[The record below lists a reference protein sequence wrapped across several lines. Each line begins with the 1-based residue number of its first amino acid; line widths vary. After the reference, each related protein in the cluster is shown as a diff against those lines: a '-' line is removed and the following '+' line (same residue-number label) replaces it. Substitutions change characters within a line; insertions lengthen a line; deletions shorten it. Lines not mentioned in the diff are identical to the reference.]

1 MATIVANGNRSVTSP
16 AYANTD
22 DGQFEHAVTS
32 SRLSSMGRR
41 ASMNNRTGFTKERAM
56 VFGPSTVYDAKGE
69 PWESKHWLQKGE
81 HPVENPD
88 KSSKI
93 RWVTKEHAARI
104 EARMRTEGKKSFNN
118 AYNNTSN
125 AVSGGINKVT
135 GAVGNEIGSM
145 KSAGE
150 AARAQYQRDN
160 LTTSTPKGAPML
172 TRTYDKNLK
181 NRVGETAAY
190 VRGAVGSSSAAKAIG
205 REAENIRSGSDAA
218 RQAYRDSHKES
229 LAPGVTK
236 YTGNRVGEALAGVAG
251 GIGASA
257 VGRAGKAAFNG
268 LMDKIKS
275 SREAFEA
282 AIDKY
287 VTGKSAGANRK
298 ELLEAGSR
306 LIGQIR
312 GAMGMLG
319 DEGGRQ
325 TIGRNIGKGLNTA
338 LGTAAGIAGGIAK
351 SKAGS
356 AAIGAGKAVFS
367 KVSSGVGS
375 ALDAIKGFF
384 KKRSTTSSRAYS
396 RSREASV

>member
-22 DGQFEHAVTS
+22 DGQFEHAFKSATS
-32 SRLSSMGRR
+32 SYGKGKK
-41 ASMNNRTGFTKERAM
+41 ASLNYRTGFTKERAM
-56 VFGPSTVYDAKGE
+56 VFGPSTVYDSKGE
-69 PWESKHWLQKGE
+69 PWESAHWMHVGE

-104 EARMRTEGKKSFNN
+104 EARMRTEGKKAFNK
-118 AYNNTSN
+118 AYDNTSN

-150 AARAQYQRDN
+150 AARTQYQRDN
-160 LTTSTPKGAPML
+160 MTTSTPKGAPML

-190 VRGAVGSSSAAKAIG
+190 VRGAVGGSSAAKAVRNEVDNIYKG
-205 REAENIRSGSDAA
+205 AIEARNQQRIKNNNYSNRTFRDTLSETAA
-218 RQAYRDSHKES
+218 AVR
-229 LAPGVTK
+229 
-236 YTGNRVGEALAGVAG
+236 G

-384 KKRSTTSSRAYS
+384 KKKSLSRGA
-396 RSREASV
+396 ANA

>member
-1 MATIVANGNRSVTSP
+1 MATIVVNGNRSVTSP

-22 DGQFEHAVTS
+22 DGQFEHAFKSATS
-32 SRLSSMGRR
+32 SYGKGKK
-41 ASMNNRTGFTKERAM
+41 ASLNYRTGFTKERAM
-56 VFGPSTVYDAKGE
+56 VFGPSTVYDSKGE
-69 PWESKHWLQKGE
+69 PWESAHWMRVGE

-104 EARMRTEGKKSFNN
+104 EARMRTEGKKSFNK
-118 AYNNTSN
+118 AYGNTSN

-135 GAVGNEIGSM
+135 DAIDLERRRVNVGSQIAKNNYNRANGENGNAVGRALAGM
-145 KSAGE
+145 KGAIDASSAGKAIDLE
-150 AARAQYQRDN
+150 RRRVSVGSQIAKN
-160 LTTSTPKGAPML
+160 N
-172 TRTYDKNLK
+172 YD
-181 NRVGETAAY
+181 REHGEN
-190 VRGAVGSSSAAKAIG
+190 GNAVG
-205 REAENIRSGSDAA
+205 R
-218 RQAYRDSHKES
+218 
-229 LAPGVTK
+229 
-236 YTGNRVGEALAGVAG
+236 ALAGVAG

-384 KKRSTTSSRAYS
+384 KKKSLSRGA
-396 RSREASV
+396 ANA